1 MGVLGR
7 ARAMNDCSASM
18 RIWLKVTVVGMIHSY
33 KDQRGED
40 AEAFDVHENLGASC
54 NRQTG

>member
-1 MGVLGR
+1 
-7 ARAMNDCSASM
+7 MNDCSASM

-40 AEAFDVHENLGASC
+40 AEAFVVCENLGGSC